1 MLAGKRGVFLLIGGR
16 GGAVIRRGLTLSRL
30 TCHLTSADRPEC
42 SPALNHTCHSPA
54 GALLPAQIASCSP
67 IHLPSSNPLLQRPGR
82 RPTPLPTFAGVAR
95 PPAFCIIDFFGSQL
109 RCNPFSPKQILL
121 RRPPTPAILLSPACD
136 DLFLLHAASDK
147 QWMFL
152 HYKPPACKNSTR
164 CRCRQVLHFRAR
176 AAVGVGR
183 EGALLRGRNGGN
195 GKSRGAIKNADF
207 SAAKKLQGEI
217 KSSFISAEK
226 YHPHGCLNLVPGDL
240 TSEVPVL
247 IGGAGSCAFSI
258 WEPDSSRTGMTVKNV
273 IDAEIIKGAKK
284 FQLIDNLLFV
294 LDTDNVLSL
303 WEIYTLTPIWNW
315 PSLSVEEFL
324 LTTEADSPA
333 SVTWQGI
340 TNLKLVALT
349 TTANKKVK
357 NLMVYSLPTMEI
369 LYSLEVSGVSCLVQ
383 TGISTDTI
391 YLLEGICKSDPKSSE
406 DSVSVL
412 VLRCLTEALPENRLS
427 RLLHKH
433 RFAEAESFAIQFGLD
448 VELVYKVKANDILEK
463 LALTSA
469 DSSQQTRWQDLVGEA
484 KENLSKIQVC
494 VGAPG
499 ALGLVG
505 RVHAAPHGVCLC
517 KQDDEFVVN
526 YCLEAQWI
534 TYETTQ
540 EMLSYARARLLK
552 KEDKAVP
559 FSSDGLLKVV
569 KAQAKL
575 TTFHGAF
582 GPEKFSGSS
591 WIEFLNNEDDLR
603 DIFLQLREENLV
615 CAQYL
620 WLRNQA
626 NFESRFN
633 VKMLEHLLNSIST
646 PVSLQKLCP
655 WLKNDVIPFVRR
667 TVPEGQRILAK
678 WLEQAARNLEL
689 TDKANWPENGLQLAE
704 LFFTAETPN
713 ELGLASSWH
722 WISVKDYQ
730 DTEEVCQLRAL
741 VKNLQE
747 LIALHRKYNC
757 RLPLSD
763 FEKENRTTI
772 VFRMFDKVLAP
783 ELIPSVLEKSVRVY
797 MREHG
802 LPEEELLLLYIE
814 DLLKRCSS
822 KSTSLFETAW
832 EAKAMAIIGC
842 LSDTDLIFDAVLKIM
857 YAAVVPWSA
866 AVEQLVKRHLE
877 MDHPK
882 VKLLQESYKLME
894 IKKLL
899 RGYGIREVNLLNKDI
914 MRVVRYILKQ
924 DVPSSLQDALK
935 VARAYMLPDDEIY
948 SLRMIDLIDREQ
960 GEDCI
965 SLLRSLPPAQA
976 EKAAERVII
985 WARLALQ
992 EEPDNSEED
1001 KAWRV
1006 SAAKTVAGVLRVLCD
1021 IQKGRA
1027 ASVPA
1032 SWVRDNPQKKDECEE
1047 NWKVF
1052 KMVAGLQEHFE
1063 VFLPLGRYSSSS
1075 LMAELREQHI
1085 TAHRAAQAQYK
1096 PSSAA
1101 EPGAT
1106 AGSSPRTPAKLHR
1119 QALALQLSAP
1129 ELETELAW
1137 RAVKDGD
1144 VQTALEKCR
1153 ALFQYYQSADTGR
1166 WLFLTC
1172 QKLCRVLANG
1182 VPMATPAGLSLPS
1195 EVHAL
1200 ACRAAAVCSPE
1211 MLLDAL
1217 ELCKYTLMAV
1227 QLARQCQIDDCSL
1240 LTKTAFGAQKDP
1252 YEEWSYGDFFSEDG
1266 IVLEPHLVLPVIYEL
1281 IASLT
1286 PPAGNSPVVLLSH
1299 DPLYPRGRARGVG
1312 GDSLISPVISSISAL
1327 LQNLQ
1332 ESSQWELALG
1342 FIVGSFGTC
1351 LQHSV
1356 SNVMNASL
1364 SEKLFGEAALAQ
1376 SRHVVM
1382 DLRERAVAFVRSS
1395 ASRLL
1400 HKVFNC
1406 RPVDVDLALGY
1417 CTLLPQKEVFENLWK
1432 LIDKAW
1438 QNYDKILAISLVG
1451 SQLASLCQDIEMEL
1465 KFRELSTDALW
1476 GLRLGKLGISFQP
1489 VFRQHFLTKKN
1500 LIKALVENVDVD
1512 TSLILEYCHT
1522 FQLDCDAALQLFI
1535 ETLLRSTNASQGQ
1548 GDARGEA
1555 TEQWLPRL
1563 LARAAEMVPLLS
1575 STKDL
1580 VVSLSG
1586 LLGELNPYDY
1596 EMIEVVLKVI
1606 ERADE
1611 KITNININQALS
1623 LLKHLKS
1630 YRRISPPVDLEY
1642 QYMLAHVITLPSA
1655 AQIRLPFHLIFFGT
1669 SQNFWKILCTFMSLL
1684 RILLNSQNFLK
1695 QIVTLLVSLSAA
1707 EFSEESFPTLLLISK
1722 LMKFSLDTLYVSMAK
1737 HVFEKKLK
1745 PKLLKLTQAK
1755 PSLLMNKEIT
1765 KLAQTIESY
1774 LLSIVN
1780 PEWAVAIAISLA
1792 QDVPEGS
1799 FKMSSLKFCLYL
1811 AKQWLQNVPPQGET
1825 HEKAEALLKK
1835 LRVQYQR
1842 SGTEAVLIAHRLNS
1856 AAHLQALGKPA
1867 HLIVSLFKHPSVSQ
1881 RLRDSAGGDSP
1892 DIHAA
1897 AKEIA
1902 EVNDIN
1908 LEKIWEMLLEKWLCL
1923 STKPESSSELF
1934 ELQEDAT
1941 LQRVLY
1947 LLQAWPT
1954 DHSSRMLFLLA
1965 TSATT
1970 ALGTCQLT
1978 FAHRARALQCLLCLA
1993 DKDTVE
1999 SLFKKPLEEVKSYM
2013 KCITFL
2019 ASFEA
2024 LNIPITY
2031 EVFCNSSKEGMVKG
2045 LWKNHSHEAMGGLVS
2060 GVSKL
2065 VFLLQA
2071 VRLVTELCLEYRVYD
2086 LQLWNGLLQK
2096 LLGFN
2101 MVSETRASS
2110 LQWVQPLSVPAPP
2123 ALMPS
2128 SPSLIP
2134 YLRKVL
2140 TAISSV
2146 HPLWQVPYFSKAWQ
2160 HTVQMP
2166 LLAASCPLSPGQLSE
2181 CRESLVAV
2189 LKCPVSGDLDMVS
2202 VARQYAQLELPAF
2215 TLACLVL
2222 MPHSERRRQ
2231 QIKNFLGSCDPQ
2243 IILQQVEEH
2252 MSTGQLAGFSHQ
2264 IRSLVLHDIV
2274 SKKEFGTLAKSRYF
2288 PLLKSQVMSSS
2299 SVADLVS
2306 YLANESRTAG
2316 NLHRGVCLNEPRLS

>member
-1 MLAGKRGVFLLIGGR
+1 MWNDIELLTSDDTGSGYLSVGSRKEHGTALYQVDLLAKISSEKASFNPKIQASSLNDGFIVVADQSVILLDSTCRSLQLHLIFDTEVDVVGLCQEGKFLLVGERSGNLHLIHVTSKQTLLTTAFVQKTDDEKQR
-16 GGAVIRRGLTLSRL
+16 TYQSLVIEKDDSSEGSYSMLL
-30 TCHLTSADRPEC
+30 LTS
-42 SPALNHTCHSPA
+42 SGFFYITN
-54 GALLPAQIASCSP
+54 
-67 IHLPSSNPLLQRPGR
+67 LQLVG
-82 RPTPLPTFAGVAR
+82 
-95 PPAFCIIDFFGSQL
+95 IQ
-109 RCNPFSPKQILL
+109 Q
-121 RRPPTPAILLSPACD
+121 AI
-136 DLFLLHAASDK
+136 
-147 QWMFL
+147 
-152 HYKPPACKNSTR
+152 
-164 CRCRQVLHFRAR
+164 
-176 AAVGVGR
+176 
-183 EGALLRGRNGGN
+183 E
-195 GKSRGAIKNADF
+195 NADF
-207 SAAKKLQGEI
+207 NAAKKLQGEI
-217 KSSFISAEK
+217 KSSFISTEK
-226 YHPHGCLNLVPGDL
+226 YHPLGCLNLVAGDL
-240 TSEVPVL
+240 TSEIPVI
-247 IGGAGSCAFSI
+247 IGGTGNCAFSK
-258 WEPDSSRTGMTVKNV
+258 WEPVSSRKGMTVKNV

-303 WEIYTLTPIWNW
+303 WDVYTLSPIWNW

-324 LTTEADSPA
+324 LTTEADSPS

-349 TTANKKVK
+349 TTTNKKVK
-357 NLMVYSLPTMEI
+357 NFMVYSLPTMEI
-369 LYSLEVSGVSCLVQ
+369 LYSLEVSGVSSLVQ

-391 YLLEGICKSDPKSSE
+391 YLLEGIYKSDPQPSE

-463 LALTSA
+463 LALTSV
-469 DSSQQTRWQDLVGEA
+469 DTSEQCRWQDLVDEA
-484 KENLSKIQVC
+484 KENLCKI
-494 VGAPG
+494 
-499 ALGLVG
+499 
-505 RVHAAPHGVCLC
+505 
-517 KQDDEFVVN
+517 QDDEFVVN
-526 YCLEAQWI
+526 YCLEAQWV

-540 EMLSYARARLLK
+540 EMLSYAKARLLK
-552 KEDKAVP
+552 KEDKTVP
-559 FSSDGLLKVV
+559 VYSDGLKEVL

-575 TTFHGAF
+575 TTFYGAF

-603 DIFLQLREENLV
+603 DIFLQLREGNLV

-620 WLRNQA
+620 WLRNRA
-626 NFESRFN
+626 NFESRFD

-667 TVPEGQRILAK
+667 TIPEGQKILAK

-689 TDKANWPENGLQLAE
+689 TDKANWPENGLQLTE
-704 LFFTAETPN
+704 IFFTAEKPN

-722 WISVKDYQ
+722 WISLDYQ
-730 DTEEVCQLRAL
+730 NTEEVCQLRTL
-741 VKNLQE
+741 VNNMRE
-747 LIALHRKYNC
+747 LITLHRKYNC
-757 RLPLSD
+757 KLALSD
-763 FEKENRTTI
+763 FEKENTTTI

-783 ELIPSVLEKSVRVY
+783 ELIPSVLEKFIRVY
-797 MREHG
+797 MREHD
-802 LPEEELLLLYIE
+802 LQEEELLLLYIE

-832 EAKAMAIIGC
+832 EAKAMAVIGC

-866 AVEQLVKRHLE
+866 AVEQLVKQHLE

-894 IKKLL
+894 MKKLL

-924 DVPSSLQDALK
+924 DIPSSLEDALK
-935 VARAYMLPDDEIY
+935 VAQAYMLPDDEIY
-948 SLRMIDLIDREQ
+948 SLRMIDLMDREQ

-976 EKAAERVII
+976 EKTAERVII

-1001 KAWRV
+1001 KAWRMSV
-1006 SAAKTVAGVLRVLCD
+1006 AKTAVDILKMLCD
-1021 IQKGRA
+1021 SQK
-1027 ASVPA
+1027 
-1032 SWVRDNPQKKDECEE
+1032 DNLQKKDECED
-1047 NWKVF
+1047 NLKLL
-1052 KMVAGLQEHFE
+1052 KTIASLQENFE
-1063 VFLPLGRYSSSS
+1063 VFLAFGDYSSSS
-1075 LMAELREQHI
+1075 LVAELRERHI
-1085 TAHRAAQAQYK
+1085 KAHQVVRAEHK
-1096 PSSAA
+1096 PSSTS
-1101 EPGAT
+1101 EPGAM
-1106 AGSSPRTPAKLHR
+1106 AGSGPSAWAKLHR
-1119 QALALQLSAP
+1119 QALALQVSTP
-1129 ELETELAW
+1129 ELEAELAW
-1137 RAVKDGD
+1137 KALKDGN
-1144 VQTALEKCR
+1144 VKTVLEKCR
-1153 ALFQYYQSADTGR
+1153 GLFQYHRVANTGR

-1172 QKLCRVLANG
+1172 QKLCHMLANDI
-1182 VPMATPAGLSLPS
+1182 PMVTPVGLNLPS
-1195 EVHAL
+1195 EIHDL
-1200 ACRAAAVCSPE
+1200 ACQAATICSPD

-1217 ELCKYTLMAV
+1217 ELCKYTLTAV
-1227 QLARQCQIDDCSL
+1227 QLSQQCQMDDCGIL
-1240 LTKTAFGAQKDP
+1240 MKTALGTQKDP
-1252 YEEWSYGDFFSEDG
+1252 YEEWSYNDFFSEDG
-1266 IVLEPHLVLPVIYEL
+1266 IVLESHVVLPVIYEL
-1281 IASLT
+1281 ISSLT
-1286 PPAGNSPVVLLSH
+1286 PAAEGKRHPLNSTSLPYCSISE
-1299 DPLYPRGRARGVG
+1299 
-1312 GDSLISPVISSISAL
+1312 GDNLILPIISSISAL

-1342 FIVGSFGTC
+1342 FLVCSFGIC

-1356 SNVMNASL
+1356 SNFMNASL
-1364 SEKLFGEAALAQ
+1364 SEKLFGEATLIT

-1382 DLRERAVAFVRSS
+1382 DLKEKAVTFIRGNAT
-1395 ASRLL
+1395 RLL

-1406 RPVDVDLALGY
+1406 RLVDLDLALGY

-1451 SQLASLCQDIEMEL
+1451 AQLASLCQDIEMEL

-1476 GLRLGKLGISFQP
+1476 GIRLGKLGISFQP

-1500 LIKALVENVDVD
+1500 LIKALVENVDMD
-1512 TSLILEYCHT
+1512 TSLILEYCNT
-1522 FQLDCDAALQLFI
+1522 FQQDCDAALQLFI
-1535 ETLLRSTNASQGQ
+1535 ETLLRNSNASQGQ
-1548 GDARGEA
+1548 GDASREA
-1555 TEQWLPRL
+1555 TEQQHPKL
-1563 LARAAEMVPLLS
+1563 LAKAVEMVPLLT

-1580 VVSLSG
+1580 VISLSG
-1586 LLGELNPYDY
+1586 ILCKLNPYDY

-1642 QYMLAHVITLPSA
+1642 QYMLEHMITLPAA
-1655 AQIRLPFHLIFFGT
+1655 AQTRLPFHLIFFGT
-1669 SQNFWKILCTFMSLL
+1669 AQNFWKILSTEL
-1684 RILLNSQNFLK
+1684 
-1695 QIVTLLVSLSAA
+1695 
-1707 EFSEESFPTLLLISK
+1707 SEESFPTLLLISK
-1722 LMKFSLDTLYVSMAK
+1722 LMKFSLDTLYVSIAK

-1755 PSLLMNKEIT
+1755 PSLLMNKELTKIT
-1765 KLAQTIESY
+1765 QTIESY

-1792 QDVPEGS
+1792 QEIPEGS

-1811 AKQWLQNVPPQGET
+1811 AKRWLQNVPPQGEK

-1835 LRVQYQR
+1835 LHIQYRR
-1842 SGTEAVLIAHRLNS
+1842 SGTEAVLIAHKLNTTEY
-1856 AAHLQALGKPA
+1856 LQAIGKPA
-1867 HLIVSLFKHPSVSQ
+1867 HLIVSLYEHRSISQ
-1881 RLRDSAGGDSP
+1881 RIQNSSGRDYP

-1902 EVNDIN
+1902 DVNDIN
-1908 LEKIWEMLLEKWLCL
+1908 LEKIWDMLLERWLCPSL
-1923 STKPESSSELF
+1923 NPEKLSELF
-1934 ELQEDAT
+1934 ELQEDEA

-1947 LLQAWPT
+1947 LLQSWPM
-1954 DHSSRMLFLLA
+1954 DHSSRILFLLA

-1970 ALGTCQLT
+1970 TLGTCQLT
-1978 FAHRARALQCLLCLA
+1978 FAHRTRALQCLLSLA
-1993 DKDTVE
+1993 DKETVE
-1999 SLFKKPLEEVKSYM
+1999 SLFKKPLEKVKSYM

-2031 EVFCNSSKEGMVKG
+2031 ELFCNSPKEGMIKG
-2045 LWKNHSHEAMGGLVS
+2045 LWKNHSHEPM
-2060 GVSKL
+2060 
-2065 VFLLQA
+2065 A
-2071 VRLVTELCLEYRVYD
+2071 VRLVTELCLEYKIFD

-2101 MVSETRASS
+2101 M
-2110 LQWVQPLSVPAPP
+2110 
-2123 ALMPS
+2123 
-2128 SPSLIP
+2128 IP

-2140 TAISSV
+2140 TTISSV
-2146 HPLWQVPYFSKAWQ
+2146 HSLWQVPYFSKAWQ
-2160 HTVQMP
+2160 RVVQIP
-2166 LLAASCPLSPGQLSE
+2166 LLSASCPLSPSQLSE
-2181 CRESLVAV
+2181 CCESLIAV
-2189 LKCPVSGDLDMVS
+2189 LECPVSGDLDMVG
-2202 VARQYAQLELPAF
+2202 VARLYAQLGLPAF
-2215 TLACLVL
+2215 AVACLML
-2222 MPHSERRRQ
+2222 MPHSERRHQ

-2243 IILQQVEEH
+2243 IILQQLEEH
-2252 MSTGQLAGFSHQ
+2252 MNTGQLAGFSHQ
-2264 IRSLVLHDIV
+2264 IRSLVLNDIIN
-2274 SKKEFGTLAKSRYF
+2274 KKEFGILAKTKYF
-2288 PLLKSQVMSSS
+2288 SVLKSHMVNSS
-2299 SVADLVS
+2299 SVADLVN
-2306 YLANESRTAG
+2306 YLANDLSLEEASAFITEYSKHHGKLIPPDSVPCEVLKTSRTSSPPV
-2316 NLHRGVCLNEPRLS
+2316 RSMLSRMARFPVFCELSGIPLCVQTTATHLFLST